1 MKNFIKA
8 LTFLFLMAIMFQ
20 ACTSDESEEEITSSE
35 QAISTDLV
43 QKIITITDYINDYN
57 FLVSKAAESSCEFPS
72 MRCYFSNTQ
81 GDYYIFN
88 TYAESLDEWLSTYNE
103 VKLQAFN
110 TAGVAFSNE
119 DFFIDQMDLETGFFG
134 MSTREE
140 FMEYFESCYYGG
152 FGVTVQYG
160 VPFSEEY
167 LNCIDSEMVLTLSG
181 ESINITGSQGQG
193 LPAIQEFLQ
202 GVNANNNTNYNL
214 EDITVFGVFY
224 EDIYGDNE
232 NIIETEKLINYFDN
246 CLISRDVTN
255 NDCLNFVYPL
265 EINRFNLELEE
276 VITITIE
283 NDETLAETFDI
294 DIGELGFVFPIELLG
309 GNGSVVTI
317 ESKEELE
324 NALDNSSNY
333 CN

>member
-1 MKNFIKA
+1 MKNFIKTSA
-8 LTFLFLMAIMFQ
+8 FLFLTAIMFQ

-35 QAISTDLV
+35 QAISTDLA
-43 QKIITITDYINDYN
+43 QKIITTTDYINDYN
-57 FLVSKAAESSCEFPS
+57 FLVSKSAESSCEFPS
-72 MRCYFSNTQ
+72 MRCYFSNTE

-110 TAGVAFSNE
+110 IAGVAFSNE

-140 FMEYFESCYYGG
+140 FKEYFESCYDGG

-167 LNCIDSEMVLTLSG
+167 LNCNSSEMSLALSG
-181 ESINITGSQGQG
+181 ESINATSVQD

-202 GVNANNNTNYNL
+202 GINASNNTDYNL
-214 EDITVFGVFY
+214 EDITVFGIFY
-224 EDIYGDNE
+224 ENIYGDNE
-232 NIIETEKLINYFDN
+232 YIIETENLINYFDN
-246 CLISRDVTN
+246 CLISRDVNN

-265 EINRFNLELEE
+265 EINRFSLELEE
-276 VITITIE
+276 VITTTIE
-283 NDETLAETFDI
+283 NDETLAETFNI
-294 DIGELGFVFPIELLG
+294 DIGELGFVFPIKLLG

-324 NALDNSSNY
+324 SALDNSNNY